1 MTGPVD
7 MTNAI
12 EKLLWQYEL
21 LREKSNAA
29 VRATAAA
36 LDDLN
41 LEKCAVKIREFEAQG
56 GVVGVT
62 RVRAERLGWSGLA
75 DMPRGPFFV
84 VGAFVRYDLVRFK
97 LASIKKDGTASA
109 VHPGVEP
116 MKVFILP
123 GDQV

>member
-1 MTGPVD
+1 
-7 MTNAI
+7 MTNGI
-12 EKLLWQYEL
+12 EELQRQYEL
-21 LREKSNAA
+21 LWAKSNVAA
-29 VRATAAA
+29 RATAAV

-41 LEKCAVKIREFEAQG
+41 REKCAVKMREFEAEG

-62 RVRAERLGWSGLA
+62 RVRVEGLGWSGLA
-75 DMPRGPFFV
+75 DMTRGPFFV
-84 VGAFVRYDLVRFK
+84 TGVFVRYGLVRFE

-109 VHPGVEP
+109 AHPGVEP

>member
-1 MTGPVD
+1 

-12 EKLLWQYEL
+12 QELQRQYEL
-21 LREKSNAA
+21 LREKSNDA

-41 LEKCAVKIREFEAQG
+41 LAKCAVKMREFEAEG

-62 RVRAERLGWSGLA
+62 RVRVEDRGLSSNP
-75 DMPRGPFFV
+75 DMTHGPFFV
-84 VGAFVRYDLVRFK
+84 TGAFLRYGLVRFK

-109 VHPGVEP
+109 AHPGVEP
-116 MKVFILP
+116 LTVFILP
-123 GDQV
+123 GDQVGGQ